1 MNLRK
6 SPSTVLVILVVAF
19 ATFAAGCSAD
29 DPLSAPLPPTRE
41 PLSSPP
47 DPGPPPLFDG
57 LDAATR
63 SRVVDSTVW
72 VSGLA
77 CGRARDG
84 SGFAVGPDLVAT
96 AAHVIAKTDHL
107 TVTLTDGRSLPAI
120 PVLFDTA
127 NDLALL
133 RVAHAALAPLPLG
146 DAADGTVGVLVGWEN
161 DPRPDPTPFR
171 IDRPVNVQMVEV
183 EGTEIVD
190 RPSWLLAAEV
200 EAGDSGAALVNA
212 EGVVVGIVFATTKRH
227 VGVAYAVRATALA
240 EKLKGD
246 LSTVAKVADC
256 G

>member
-1 MNLRK
+1 MTIGK
-6 SPSTVLVILVVAF
+6 SSSTVVAVLVVVF
-19 ATFAAGCSAD
+19 AMFAAGCSAD
-29 DPLSAPLPPTRE
+29 DPLGAPPPARK
-41 PLSSPP
+41 PLSNPP
-47 DPGPPPLFDG
+47 DPGPPPLVDG

-72 VSGLA
+72 ISGLA

-96 AAHVIAKTDHL
+96 AAHVIAKTEQL
-107 TVTLTDGRSLPAI
+107 TVTLTDGRNLPAI
-120 PVLFDTA
+120 PVLFDTV

-133 RVAHAALAPLPLG
+133 RVAHAALTPLPLG
-146 DAADGTVGVLVGWEN
+146 DAVDGTIGALVGWEN

-171 IDRPVNVQMVEV
+171 IDRPVTVQIKEV
-183 EGTEIVD
+183 EGTETID
-190 RPSWLLAAEV
+190 RPSWLLAAQV
-200 EAGDSGAALVNA
+200 EAGDSGAALVDA
-212 EGVVVGIVFATTKRH
+212 SGVVVGMVFATTKRH

-246 LSTVAKVADC
+246 LSTVAEVASC